1 MGRIMGVL
9 VEKIITHF
17 VNHYFDL
24 CFVLHVR
31 LLLLC
36 YVPPEKP
43 DNCLMNHFQ
52 ANGSPGWWVR
62 ARCRRWAWGWGG
74 MCEIVARRK
83 REGWRRSWRECDWQL
98 TCKLALENLR
108 LLNPYPWTWSV
119 PSVHPSHSWSHFQG
133 HSLEKARCSWD
144 YLDWIC
150 DSTGGYRDLLI
161 LWLPKTR
168 LALNINSVYP
178 EWAAS
183 IYGFSLP
190 SIHGGQLQIS
200 PGEAPK
206 FANQHVFYL

>member
-62 ARCRRWAWGWGG
+62 AHCRRWAWGWGG

-133 HSLEKARCSWD
+133 HSLEKAKCCWD
-144 YLDWIC
+144 HLGGLHDW
-150 DSTGGYRDLLI
+150 LLT
-161 LWLPKTR
+161 LEPL
-168 LALNINSVYP
+168 
-178 EWAAS
+178 
-183 IYGFSLP
+183 
-190 SIHGGQLQIS
+190 
-200 PGEAPK
+200 
-206 FANQHVFYL
+206 